1 MYSSSLGGYD
11 LAMYTR
17 GRGPARGDD
26 VSQAL
31 DGGGEA
37 VVVGPYN
44 GPAAEW
50 DGLVRSVPGWTHFH
64 LHGWHDLMQRTMG
77 HECLYLGARNANGD
91 LRGILPLVRVRS
103 RLFGHYLVS
112 MPFLNYGGPLGAP
125 EVRQRLAESAREL
138 ATELGVA
145 YMDAHSAINKN
156 AVDFLYD
163 ASSILEKI
171 EKKEMKA
178 SDSAKIDELRNKI
191 REL

>member
-1 MYSSSLGGYD
+1 MEN
-11 LAMYTR
+11 T
-17 GRGPARGDD
+17 
-26 VSQAL
+26 QAL
-31 DGGGEA
+31 QLKKYIREKKF
-37 VVVGPYN
+37 
-44 GPAAEW
+44 EE
-50 DGLVRSVPGWTHFH
+50 LKK
-64 LHGWHDLMQRTMG
+64 
-77 HECLYLGARNANGD
+77 
-91 LRGILPLVRVRS
+91 
-103 RLFGHYLVS
+103 
-112 MPFLNYGGPLGAP
+112 FLLKIIQKPWLKEKKGK
-125 EVRQRLAESAREL
+125 V